1 MLMSLTTNNDRTGQ
15 QLVARVF
22 AHVHL
27 SSQENDVEITKHK
40 VVTIQYI
47 LTSDQQIVQETTEDD
62 PFTFLF
68 GVGETLPSFEAQL
81 ENKVKGDKVSFAL
94 TAEEAYGERVD
105 EMVQEVDMEAFQGA
119 PEGALEVG
127 KILPMQMVDPNTH
140 LSQTVFGTI
149 LEINTEFVKM
159 DFNHPLAGQ
168 PLEYEVEILDVRD
181 ATPSEIDHGHVH

>member
-1 MLMSLTTNNDRTGQ
+1 MSLTTNNDRTGQ

-127 KILPMQMVDPNTH
+127 KILPMQMGDPNTH

>member
-1 MLMSLTTNNDRTGQ
+1 MSLTTNNDRTGQ

-81 ENKVKGDKVSFAL
+81 ENKVKGDKVKA
-94 TAEEAYGERVD
+94 TCENVKMKGER
-105 EMVQEVDMEAFQGA
+105 
-119 PEGALEVG
+119 EGE
-127 KILPMQMVDPNTH
+127 K
-140 LSQTVFGTI
+140 
-149 LEINTEFVKM
+149 VK
-159 DFNHPLAGQ
+159 
-168 PLEYEVEILDVRD
+168 R
-181 ATPSEIDHGHVH
+181 